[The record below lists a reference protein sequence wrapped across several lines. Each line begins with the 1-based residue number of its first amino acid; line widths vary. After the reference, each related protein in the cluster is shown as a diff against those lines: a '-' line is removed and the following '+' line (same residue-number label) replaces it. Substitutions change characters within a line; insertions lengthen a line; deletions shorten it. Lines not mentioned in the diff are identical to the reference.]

1 MKNYLMQGMRFVFL
15 PAIIS
20 LVAKAYFDSD
30 VASLIM
36 VEFTSGHLRVRLGY
50 LGGAVCIIFMQRLR
64 YNAQV

>member
-1 MKNYLMQGMRFVFL
+1 MRFVFL
-15 PAIIS
+15 AAVIS
-20 LVAKAYFDSD
+20 LIAKAYFDSD

-50 LGGAVCIIFMQRLR
+50 LGGAVCIIFMQRLW

>member
-1 MKNYLMQGMRFVFL
+1 MQGTRFVFL
-15 PAIIS
+15 PAITL

>member
-15 PAIIS
+15 AAIIP

-36 VEFTSGHLRVRLGY
+36 VEFTSSCLRVRLGY
-50 LGGAVCIIFMQRLR
+50 LGGAVCIIFM
-64 YNAQV
+64 

>member
-1 MKNYLMQGMRFVFL
+1 MQGMRFVFL
-15 PAIIS
+15 LAIIP

-50 LGGAVCIIFMQRLR
+50 LGGAVYIIFM
-64 YNAQV
+64 